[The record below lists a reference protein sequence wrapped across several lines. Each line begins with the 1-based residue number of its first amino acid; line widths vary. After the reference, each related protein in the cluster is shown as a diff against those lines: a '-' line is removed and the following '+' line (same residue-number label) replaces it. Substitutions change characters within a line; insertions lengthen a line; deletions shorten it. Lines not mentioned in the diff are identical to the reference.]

1 MLYVPVG
8 TFCACAPCLHKT
20 DLRYDAPNSIA
31 FSTNKMFLAEHKTL
45 NQATL
50 NSLFLKNG
58 TLFKKLRTVIYKV
71 SDLAAAKAWYSNL
84 TGKQPYFDEPFY
96 VGFDINGCEL
106 GLDPDMTGVQ
116 TGNQAVSYWA
126 VESVEEA
133 LQKLIASKALLVQPK
148 TNVGGP
154 IHVAIVQD
162 PFGNTLGIIEGA

>member
-1 MLYVPVG
+1 M
-8 TFCACAPCLHKT
+8 FKT
-20 DLRYDAPNSIA
+20 
-31 FSTNKMFLAEHKTL
+31 
-45 NQATL
+45 
-50 NSLFLKNG
+50 
-58 TLFKKLRTVIYKV
+58 LRTVIYKV

-84 TGKQPYFDEPFY
+84 TGLQPYFDQPFY

-126 VESVEEA
+126 VDSVDEA
-133 LQKLIASKALLVQPK
+133 LKRLTAANAVVVQPK

-154 IHVAIVQD
+154 IQVAIVQD